1 MGSSG
6 EDRRTS
12 ERVEALVLVQLG
24 SDERYGVTRDVSERG
39 LLIATRSSFAPDDRI
54 DIVVHDASGP
64 VRATARVV
72 RVVETP
78 PEETWRYRV
87 ALELDSPL
95 PPHIVQKGADAAAS
109 LFRHAKSATDP
120 PPSSKRGG

>member
-24 SDERYGVTRDVSERG
+24 DDERYGVTRDVSERG
-39 LLIATRSSFAPDDRI
+39 LLIATRSSFVAGDRI
-54 DIVVHDASGP
+54 EIVIHDPAGP

-78 PEETWRYRV
+78 PDEAWRYRV
-87 ALELDSPL
+87 ALELDAAIPQ
-95 PPHIVQKGADAAAS
+95 HIVEKGAQAAATLLRS
-109 LFRHAKSATDP
+109 SKPPSKP
-120 PPSSKRGG
+120 PPSTG